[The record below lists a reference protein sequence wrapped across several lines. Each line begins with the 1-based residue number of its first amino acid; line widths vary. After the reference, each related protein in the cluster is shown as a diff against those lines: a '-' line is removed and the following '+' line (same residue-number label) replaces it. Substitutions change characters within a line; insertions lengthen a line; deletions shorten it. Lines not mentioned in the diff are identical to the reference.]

1 MTETPLIAQGA
12 LALQSATATPTM
24 SNNMNA
30 GKIQKTAEDFEAFFL
45 GQMLQPMFASI
56 DTSGPF
62 GGGHAEK
69 VWRSM
74 MVDEIGKS
82 IAKSGGIGLADSV
95 QRSILAMQES
105 SQ

>member
-1 MTETPLIAQGA
+1 MNDASIISQGA
-12 LALQSATATPTM
+12 LALQSGPQAPGI
-24 SNNMNA
+24 SKNMDA
-30 GKIQKTAEDFEAFFL
+30 EKIRKTAEDFEAFFL

-56 DTSGPF
+56 GTDGPM
-62 GGGHAEK
+62 GGGHAEQ

-82 IAKSGGIGLADSV
+82 VAKSGGIGLADDV
-95 QRSILAMQES
+95 QAAILRMQEA

>member
-1 MTETPLIAQGA
+1 MTDTPLIAQGA
-12 LALQSATATPTM
+12 LALQSAAAKPPI
-24 SNNMNA
+24 SKNMNVA
-30 GKIQKTAEDFEAFFL
+30 KIQETAKDFEAFFL

-56 DTSGPF
+56 DTSAPF

-95 QRSILAMQES
+95 QRSILAMQEAA
-105 SQ
+105 Q

>member
-1 MTETPLIAQGA
+1 MVDNIISEGVSV
-12 LALQSATATPTM
+12 LQTT
-24 SNNMNA
+24 
-30 GKIQKTAEDFEAFFL
+30 QKTPQISKNLNADKIKKTSEDFEAFFL

-69 VWRSM
+69 IWRSM

-82 IAKSGGIGLADSV
+82 ITKSGGIGLSESV
-95 QRSILAMQES
+95 QRSIIQMQEA

>member
-1 MTETPLIAQGA
+1 MVDNIISEGVS
-12 LALQSATATPTM
+12 ALQST
-24 SNNMNA
+24 
-30 GKIQKTAEDFEAFFL
+30 QKTPQISKNLNADKIKKTSEDFEAFFL

-56 DTSGPF
+56 GTSGPF

-69 VWRSM
+69 IWRSM

-82 IAKSGGIGLADSV
+82 ITKSGGIGLSESV
-95 QRSILAMQES
+95 QRSIIQMQEA

>member
-1 MTETPLIAQGA
+1 MVDNIISEGVS
-12 LALQSATATPTM
+12 ALQST
-24 SNNMNA
+24 
-30 GKIQKTAEDFEAFFL
+30 QKTPQISKNLNADKIKKTSEDFEAFFL

-69 VWRSM
+69 IWRSM

-82 IAKSGGIGLADSV
+82 ITKSGGIGLSESV
-95 QRSILAMQES
+95 QRSIIQMQEA

>member
-1 MTETPLIAQGA
+1 MTETTLISQGS
-12 LALQSATATPTM
+12 LALQSGQTAP
-24 SNNMNA
+24 SISKSLDA
-30 GKIQKTAEDFEAFFL
+30 DKIRKTAQDFEAFFL
-45 GQMLQPMFASI
+45 GQMLQPMFSSI
-56 DTSGPF
+56 GTSGPF

-82 IAKSGGIGLADSV
+82 IAENGGLGLADSV
-95 QRSILAMQES
+95 QRSILRMQEV

>member
-1 MTETPLIAQGA
+1 MTDTPLIAQGA
-12 LALQSATATPTM
+12 LALQSATAAPTM
-24 SNNMNA
+24 SKNINA
-30 GKIQKTAEDFEAFFL
+30 ENIQKTAEDFEAFFL

-95 QRSILAMQES
+95 QRAILTMQEA